1 MITLF
6 TIAGREARIFTLP
19 NRPQFMLAADLAEL
33 YGTVPRRLGEVVK
46 RRADW
51 FPDDFCFRLTEAEET
66 ERWSQIATTSPGK
79 RTDLRPLVFTHAGSL
94 MLSAVLHTQVAAKVS
109 VEIHRAFAAMEAKAM
124 RDASLMLSKLQC
136 DVLVKK
142 PIYMRILAAAKSN
155 MTFDQLWRSTNY
167 ARHKLETAMAE
178 MVALGILAAPLSS
191 QQSDLFSEG

>member
-1 MITLF
+1 
-6 TIAGREARIFTLP
+6 
-19 NRPQFMLAADLAEL
+19 
-33 YGTVPRRLGEVVK
+33 
-46 RRADW
+46 
-51 FPDDFCFRLTEAEET
+51 
-66 ERWSQIATTSPGK
+66 
-79 RTDLRPLVFTHAGSL
+79 